1 MVGFSVELQAA
12 LLYFSSHHSL
22 ASTNDILKSMYQN
35 EDETELKLNLFTIFT
50 ILCLIAAG
58 LNSCQAFN
66 RIDTYATAQA
76 QNAGY
81 ETEVAAMTQ
90 VATAEVALINT
101 TIEAHETTIAHVNGI
116 NQQLMRTLA
125 IQVTPTPQIQVEA
138 GVVDS
143 TLQSDFEGRRLFVKT
158 GVSTEINSS
167 DGCVINPQFYFSE
180 TETRLYGT
188 IKAFNIEPGVLMRA
202 EWRKDGVPVWEDV
215 WTVDQSYAEICIWFY
230 LESADVPF
238 TPGDWSVEMFADSF
252 SLEGPMSFNIE
263 SASGTEDMMDE
274 QSP

>member
-1 MVGFSVELQAA
+1 MK
-12 LLYFSSHHSL
+12 
-22 ASTNDILKSMYQN
+22 LKR
-35 EDETELKLNLFTIFT
+35 FTI
-50 ILCLIAAG
+50 ILGMGFFAATVSG
-58 LNSCQAFN
+58 CQAFN
-66 RIDTYATAQA
+66 RVDAYATAQA

-90 VATAEVALINT
+90 VATAEVAFIKS
-101 TIEAHETTIAHVNGI
+101 TIQAHETTIAHVNGI

-138 GVVDS
+138 GVVDA
-143 TLQSDFEGRRLFVKT
+143 TLQSEFEGRRLFVKT

-167 DGCVINPQFYFSE
+167 DGCIVNPQFYFSE
-180 TETRLYGT
+180 TATRLYGT

-238 TPGDWSVEMFADSF
+238 TPGDWSVEMFADGF
-252 SLEGPMSFNIE
+252 SLEGPMSFTIE
-263 SASGTEDMMDE
+263 SATGTESAMDE